1 MIMRGA
7 DMAYR
12 GTSADLDEPGTPAAE
27 ADTTFPVINLG
38 TVSASLVLP
47 VASPAEQSAP
57 AAERSE
63 RAAEGDEVP
72 KGPLPEV
79 EARMQAALAH
89 LARREFPPVAEL
101 LDVSALD
108 PETPLN
114 TKIEWAELLARANHV
129 EQSDALFET
138 LLADYPK
145 SRRLHFMYARR
156 LYPRGFLV
164 RAVQLLRGTAAFP
177 DGSTQR
183 AYADRLYSLLD
194 RFEAREER
202 TLAPDEDCRILA
214 MKYAI
219 LAYRDRQVQQVPN
232 SQVGRISLVTGG
244 LGPGGAERQLSRTA
258 IELERARRAMG
269 GVGGIAIER
278 PVEVLVRSH
287 SARGQ
292 RDFFLSEL
300 QVGEVDVRQID
311 EMPVAST
318 ETLGI
323 TDPELAALIDYLPIK
338 VNFGVRRLVEHYRET
353 QPEVVSLW
361 QDGACLFGGLAAI
374 MAGVPQVQMVIRG
387 LPPIIRRHML
397 IPEYEIMYRA
407 IAQIP
412 GVAFISNSKGA
423 AKAYAEWLDI
433 PLERFKIVY
442 NGVPKM
448 TCNATPE
455 ADAMWDDFLAR
466 TPGGD
471 HVVGG
476 VFRFD
481 TDKRPTWWIR
491 FASHYARRH
500 PDARFLLVGDGRLF
514 GECVQMA
521 KDLKI
526 DDRIL
531 FVGRSTNVGYWMKKM
546 DVLVLMSSFEGLPNV
561 LIEAQ
566 YLGVPVV
573 STPAGGASECFM
585 EGVTGHILGSADR
598 TDFEEACIKTNALLG
613 RAQREEIF
621 GPATSDFLEPNFSI
635 NRMLENFLRA
645 TCSPN

>member
-1 MIMRGA
+1 
-7 DMAYR
+7 MAYR
-12 GTSADLDEPGTPAAE
+12 GTSADLDDSGASPAE
-27 ADTTFPVINLG
+27 AGAAFPVINVG
-38 TVSASLVLP
+38 TVSANLAPPIAPSAQP
-47 VASPAEQSAP
+47 SAP
-57 AAERSE
+57 AADPVG
-63 RAAEGDEVP
+63 AAGDGHEAP
-72 KGPLPEV
+72 KGPSPEV
-79 EARMQAALAH
+79 EARMKAAFAH
-89 LARREFPPVAEL
+89 LERREFPPVAEL

-108 PETPLN
+108 PDTPLN

-145 SRRLHFMYARR
+145 SRRLRFMYARR
-156 LYPRGFLV
+156 LFPRGFLA
-164 RAVQLLRGTAAFP
+164 RAVQLLRGAAAFP
-177 DGSTQR
+177 EGSAQR
-183 AYADRLYSLLD
+183 AYADRLYGMLD

-202 TLAPDEDCRILA
+202 AIAPDEDCRILA

-219 LAYRDRQVQQVPN
+219 LAYRDRQVQPVQAGR
-232 SQVGRISLVTGG
+232 VGRVSLVTGG

-258 IELERARRAMG
+258 IELERARRAVG

-300 QVGEVDVRQID
+300 QAGEVDVRQID
-311 EMPVAST
+311 EMPVATT
-318 ETLGI
+318 EALGI
-323 TDPELAALIDYLPIK
+323 TDPDLAALIDYLPIK

-397 IPEYEIMYRA
+397 IPEYEVMYRA

-433 PLERFKIVY
+433 PVERFKIVY

-455 ADAMWDDFLAR
+455 ADTMWEDFLAR

-491 FASHYARRH
+491 FAYHYARRH

-526 DDRIL
+526 EDRIL

-573 STPAGGASECFM
+573 STPAGGASECFI

-598 TDFEEACIKTNALLG
+598 TDFEEACVKTHALLG
-613 RAQREEIF
+613 RAQRDEIF
-621 GPATSDFLEPNFSI
+621 GPATSDFLEPNFSVS
-635 NRMLENFLRA
+635 RMLENFLRA
-645 TCSPN
+645 TCDTN